1 MKAYTAEIMKNPNA
15 NGGYYSIHDGG
26 KNVERLLFIEDDE
39 GNSVKI
45 RNEQIGE
52 LYRLIKPTLAG

>member
-1 MKAYTAEIMKNPNA
+1 MKAYTAEIAKNPDA

-26 KNVERLLFIEDDE
+26 ENVERLLFIEDDE

-52 LYRLIKPTLAG
+52 LYRLIKPALAG